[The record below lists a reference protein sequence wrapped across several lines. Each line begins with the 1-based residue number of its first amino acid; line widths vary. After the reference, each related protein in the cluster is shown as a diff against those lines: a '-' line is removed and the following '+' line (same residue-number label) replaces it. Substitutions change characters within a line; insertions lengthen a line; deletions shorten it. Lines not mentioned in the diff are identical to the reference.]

1 MSRSTR
7 WVVALAAFAMVAT
20 AACSSAPGSS
30 TPAGGNLTKV
40 RLQLQWVPQAQFAGE
55 IAAKAEG
62 YYTAEG
68 LDVTFMDGGPNVANI
83 TVGCAKDGPEFTLGW
98 VPKALVAVEANG
110 GADCDLVSIAQIFQ
124 RSGTRSVSWKESN
137 ITKPEDFKGKK
148 VGVWDFGNE
157 YEVTAGAK
165 KAGLTAGTDYTKV
178 IQLFDM
184 SALLKKEIDVAEAMT
199 YNEYAQ
205 VLEAKNPATGQ
216 LYQASDLNVIDWN
229 QVGTAMLQ
237 DAVFARKSWLS
248 QAGSEDT
255 AVKFLRAT
263 FKGWIFCRD
272 NQAKCLEHVLAAGT
286 TLGKGHQAWQL
297 NEVNDLIW
305 PSPGNIG
312 FTDKALWDQTIQI
325 ALDFGVLKAAPAE
338 GAYRN
343 DLAEKAWNGLT
354 GDAKGTSFVKG
365 TVQVTEGGN

>member
-1 MSRSTR
+1 MFRSHAR
-7 WVVALAAFAMVAT
+7 ALCVLAIVGLIA
-20 AACSSAPGSS
+20 AACSAAPGAS
-30 TPAGGNLTKV
+30 TSTAGTKI

-62 YYTAEG
+62 YYQAEG
-68 LDVTFMDGGPNVANI
+68 LDVTFVDGGPNVANI

-98 VPKALVAVEANG
+98 VPKALVAVEANA

-124 RSGTRSVSWKESN
+124 RSGTRSVSWTASK
-137 ITKPEDFKGKK
+137 ITKPEDFRGKK
-148 VGVWDFGNE
+148 IGVWDFGNE

-165 KAGLTAGTDYTKV
+165 KAGLSAGTDYTRV

-184 SALLKKEIDVAEAMT
+184 SALLKKDIDVAEAMT

-216 LYQASDLNVIDWN
+216 LYQPSDLNVIDWN
-229 QVGTAMLQ
+229 GVGTAMLQ
-237 DAVFARKSWLS
+237 DAVFARKAWLA
-248 QAGSEDT
+248 QTGSEDV

-272 NQAKCLEHVLAAGT
+272 NAAKCVDYVLAAGT
-286 TLGKGHQAWQL
+286 TLGKGHQAWQM
-297 NEVNDLIW
+297 NEVNPLIW
-305 PSPGNIG
+305 PSPDGIG
-312 FTDKALWDQTIQI
+312 ITSQAAWDQTIQI
-325 ALDFGVLKAAPAE
+325 ALDFGVLKAAPAA
-338 GAYRN
+338 GAFRN
-343 DLAEKAWNGLT
+343 DLAQKALVGIT
-354 GDAKGTSFVKG
+354 GDTKGASFVKG

>member
-1 MSRSTR
+1 MIHARR
-7 WVVALAAFAMVAT
+7 WLAGLAVIVFVA
-20 AACSSAPGSS
+20 AACGTGGPGASAG
-30 TPAGGNLTKV
+30 LTKV

-62 YYTAEG
+62 YYAAEG
-68 LDVTFMDGGPNVANI
+68 LDVTFVDGGPNVANI

-110 GADCDLVSIAQIFQ
+110 GKDCDLVSIAQIFQ

-137 ITKPEDFKGKK
+137 ITGPANFKDKK

-165 KAGLTAGTDYTKV
+165 KAGLTVGTDYTRV
-178 IQLFDM
+178 IQAFDM
-184 SALLKKEIDVAEAMT
+184 SALLKKDIDVAEAMT

-216 LYQASDLNVIDWN
+216 LYQPEDLNVIDWN
-229 QVGTAMLQ
+229 TEGTAMLQ
-237 DAVFARKSWLS
+237 DAVFARKAWLD
-248 QAGSEDT
+248 QTGNADVAT
-255 AVKFLRAT
+255 KFLRAT

-272 NQAKCLEHVLAAGT
+272 NAAKCVDYVLAAGT
-286 TLGKGHQAWQL
+286 TLGKGHQAWQM
-297 NEVNDLIW
+297 NEVNVLIW
-305 PSPGNIG
+305 PSPDGIG
-312 FTDKALWDQTIQI
+312 ITSQTAWDQTIQI
-325 ALDFGVLKAAPAE
+325 ALDFGVLKAQPAQ
-338 GAYRN
+338 GAFRN
-343 DLAEKAWNGLT
+343 DLAQTALQGIT
-354 GDAKGTSFVKG
+354 GDTKGTSFQKG